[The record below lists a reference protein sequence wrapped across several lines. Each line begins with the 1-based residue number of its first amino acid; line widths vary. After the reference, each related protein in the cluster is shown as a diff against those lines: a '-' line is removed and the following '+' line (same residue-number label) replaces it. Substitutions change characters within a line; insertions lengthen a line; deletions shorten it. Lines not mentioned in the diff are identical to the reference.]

1 MSSTSYVL
9 LEVVRVPFTP
19 CVAMTARR
27 LSPSTRSLY
36 FSFPLCS
43 SIWMTALDT
52 SGMPCTTTCTQRHE
66 GLRRYSAHGPH
77 QHGGCRKHSGC
88 NKLERHVPGLLPGL
102 SLFFSGDY
110 QLHTKPKSA
119 FVLFWGLGRKADVQ
133 GTCLIL
139 PSVL

>member
-9 LEVVRVPFTP
+9 LEVVRVPSTP
-19 CVAMTARR
+19 WVAMTARR

-43 SIWMTALDT
+43 SMWMTALDT

-66 GLRRYSAHGPH
+66 GLRPYRPHIPH
-77 QHGGCRKHSGC
+77 QPGGHRKHSGC
-88 NKLERHVPGLLPGL
+88 DNLERHALGLLPGL
-102 SLFFSGDY
+102 SPFFSDY
-110 QLHTKPKSA
+110 WLHSKPTS
-119 FVLFWGLGRKADVQ
+119 VLFWGLGRKAEVQ